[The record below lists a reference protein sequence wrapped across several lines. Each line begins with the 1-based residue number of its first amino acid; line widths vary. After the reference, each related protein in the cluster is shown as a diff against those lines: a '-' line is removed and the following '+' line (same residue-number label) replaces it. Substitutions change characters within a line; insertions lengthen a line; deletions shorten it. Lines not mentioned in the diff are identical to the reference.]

1 MDAKPAIGSAYK
13 WWVVLMLWTICV
25 CNYADRQ
32 AIFSVFPLLEREMHL
47 TPVELGLLGSAFAWV
62 YGLMA
67 PIAGMVVD
75 RVTRKTAI
83 IGGLHLWSVIC
94 LATALSQHFRHLLF
108 FRAAEGLGETFYF
121 PASMS
126 LLSDYHGRRTR
137 SRAMGLHQTSV
148 YVGTIGG
155 GFFAGLIGQHYGWRS
170 SFIVFGA
177 LGIILGF
184 ILHWLLVEPRR
195 GAAELEGAADLEE
208 AADSGERS
216 VVPVRLTLTE
226 FLRLIARTPTFL
238 CLMGAFMCANF
249 VAVVLL
255 SWMPKFLYDKFQM
268 SLAMSGLTATI
279 FVQLASMAGAPIGGW
294 LADTWRRRSPR
305 GRLAVQT
312 IGVIGG
318 APFVALCGLT
328 PSVATVMA
336 ALTFWGLFKGL
347 YDANIFAAV
356 FDVVRPEARGTA
368 AGFMNAVGWLAGG
381 GSAPLVIGIIAQRES
396 LGLAIAMASIVYL
409 AAGALLLIGIIFF
422 VERDVEK
429 MKKEVGARSW
439 KP

>member
-1 MDAKPAIGSAYK
+1 METKPAVGPAYK
-13 WWVVLMLWTICV
+13 WWVVLMLWMICV

-32 AIFSVFPLLEREMHL
+32 AIFSVFPLLEREMNL

-67 PIAGMVVD
+67 PVAGMLVD
-75 RVTRKTAI
+75 RMTRKTAI
-83 IGGLHLWSVIC
+83 IGGLHVWSVIC
-94 LATALSQHFRHLLF
+94 LATALSQNFRHLFF

-170 SFIVFGA
+170 SFIVFGV

-184 ILHWLLVEPRR
+184 VLHWLLIEPPR
-195 GAAELEGAADLEE
+195 GAAEFEGTAAEPR
-208 AADSGERS
+208 AAQA
-216 VVPVRLTLTE
+216 RLSLRE
-226 FLRLIARTPTFL
+226 FLGLVARTPTLL

-255 SWMPKFLYDKFQM
+255 SWMPKFLYDKFEM

-294 LADTWRRRSPR
+294 LADAWRRRSPR
-305 GRLAVQT
+305 GRLAVQA
-312 IGVIGG
+312 IGVLGG

-328 PSVATVMA
+328 PSVVTVMA

-396 LGLAIAMASIVYL
+396 LGLAIAMASIVYV
-409 AAGALLLIGIIFF
+409 AAGVLLLIGITFF
-422 VERDVEK
+422 VERDVEQLRAGRL
-429 MKKEVGARSW
+429 EVGAGS
-439 KP
+439 

>member
-1 MDAKPAIGSAYK
+1 
-13 WWVVLMLWTICV
+13 MLWTICV

-32 AIFSVFPLLEREMHL
+32 AIFSVFPLLEREMNL

-67 PIAGMVVD
+67 PVAGMVVD
-75 RVTRKTAI
+75 RMTRKTAI
-83 IGGLHLWSVIC
+83 IGGLHVWSVIC
-94 LATALSQHFRHLLF
+94 LATAFSQNFRHLFF

-126 LLSDYHGRRTR
+126 LLSDYHGRQTR

-170 SFIVFGA
+170 SFIVFGG
-177 LGIILGF
+177 LGIVLGF
-184 ILHWLLVEPRR
+184 VLHWFLIEPRR
-195 GAAELEGAADLEE
+195 GAAELKGAAD
-208 AADSGERS
+208 AGHHSAQQ
-216 VVPVRLTLTE
+216 VRLTLPE
-226 FLRLIARTPTFL
+226 FLRLVARTPTLL

-294 LADTWRRRSPR
+294 LADLWRRRSPR
-305 GRLAVQT
+305 GRLAIQL
-312 IGVIGG
+312 IGVVGG

-328 PSVATVMA
+328 PSVGTVIL

-347 YDANIFAAV
+347 YDANIFASV

-396 LGLAIAMASIVYL
+396 LSLAIALASTVYL
-409 AAGALLLIGIIFF
+409 AAGALLLVAIVFF
-422 VERDVEK
+422 VTKDAES
-429 MKKEVGARSW
+429 MAMEVTEGRAE
-439 KP
+439 

>member
-1 MDAKPAIGSAYK
+1 MSAKPDVGASYK
-13 WWVVLMLWTICV
+13 WWVVVMLWTICV
-25 CNYADRQ
+25 FNYADRQ
-32 AIFSVFPLLEREMHL
+32 AIFSVFPLLEREMNL

-67 PIAGMVVD
+67 PVAGMVVD
-75 RVTRKTAI
+75 RVKRKTAI
-83 IGGLHLWSVIC
+83 IGGLHAWSVIC
-94 LATALSQHFRHLLF
+94 LATALSQNFRHLFF

-170 SFIVFGA
+170 SFVVFGA
-177 LGIILGF
+177 LGIVLGF
-184 ILHWLLVEPRR
+184 VLHWFLIEPQR
-195 GAAELEGAADLEE
+195 GAAELEGVEDRAET
-208 AADSGERS
+208 
-216 VVPVRLTLTE
+216 VVQVRLTLPE
-226 FLRLIARTPTFL
+226 FLRLAGRTPTLL

-294 LADTWRRRSPR
+294 LADAWRRRTPR
-305 GRLAVQT
+305 GRMAVQMV
-312 IGVIGG
+312 GVLGG

-328 PSVATVMA
+328 PSVVTVMA

-347 YDANIFAAV
+347 YDANIFASV

-396 LGLAIAMASIVYL
+396 LGLAIAMASTVYL
-409 AAGALLLIGIIFF
+409 AAGVLLLVGIMFF
-422 VERDVEK
+422 VEGDVRKLEDST
-429 MKKEVGARSW
+429 R
-439 KP
+439 KPVLR